1 MDKYRVS
8 AIDGMRGFSLL
19 GILLANMLIFQY
31 GMWGKDEIGFY
42 SLSATDLGAYKL
54 VKMLVEGSF
63 MPIFTFLFGYSMI
76 KMKESL
82 ERKGVPVKRYFVR
95 RFLFLI
101 GAGFLHST
109 FLWEG
114 DILLFYGLMGFF
126 LLMFMN
132 RSQKT
137 LFIWGASLLIIM
149 SFFLGYGNVEEPAKD
164 KKIMAE
170 YIEKTKVVY
179 STGSYTEI
187 KDHRNNEDPLNLPDA
202 FYVVLLILAP
212 LLTAPLFLFGM
223 FAAKANAFVHLQK
236 ERPLYMKGAL
246 LLLPIGIV
254 LKTIPYLGESAWNGV
269 VEMLGASLLSLGYI
283 FLFALLYTG
292 KPNKIFSA
300 AFENVGKLSLT
311 NYLMQTVICTTIFY
325 GYGLGLFGQLG
336 MIWGILLAVMIYT
349 LQAVG
354 SHYYLKSFKR
364 GPVEQLLR
372 MWTNFS
378 WDGHVRKKKL
388 LIEEEPKTTEGM

>member
-8 AIDGMRGFSLL
+8 TIDGMRGFSLL

-31 GMWGKDEIGFY
+31 GIWGKDEVDFY

-54 VKMLVEGSF
+54 VKVLVEGSF

-82 ERKGVPVKRYFVR
+82 ERKGVSIKRYFVR
-95 RFLFLI
+95 RFLFLVC
-101 GAGFLHST
+101 AGLLHST

-114 DILLFYGLMGFF
+114 DILFFYGFMGFF
-126 LLMFMN
+126 LLLFMN
-132 RSQKT
+132 RSKKT
-137 LFIWGASLLIIM
+137 LLIWGTALLIIM
-149 SFFLGYGNVEEPAKD
+149 SFLGYGNVEESAED

-170 YIEKTKVVY
+170 YVEKTKDIY
-179 STGSYTEI
+179 SSGSYAEI
-187 KDHRNNEDPLNLPDA
+187 KHHRNTEDPLNLPEA
-202 FYVVLLILAP
+202 FYVVILILSP

-236 ERPLYMKGAL
+236 ERSLYVKGTL

-254 LKTIPYLGESAWNGV
+254 LKVIPYVSESAWNGV
-269 VEMLGASLLSLGYI
+269 VEMLGASLLALGYI
-283 FLFALLYTG
+283 FLFALLYTR
-292 KPNKIFSA
+292 KANNIFPA
-300 AFENVGKLSLT
+300 AFESVGKLSLT

-325 GYGLGLFGQLG
+325 GYGFGLFGKLG
-336 MIWGILLAVMIYT
+336 MIWGIGLAVMIYA
-349 LQAVG
+349 LQAVA
-354 SHYYLKSFKR
+354 SHYYLRRFKR

-372 MWTNFS
+372 IWTNFS
-378 WDGHVRKKKL
+378 WNGQVSQKKRQ
-388 LIEEEPKTTEGM
+388 IEGEPKKVEGM